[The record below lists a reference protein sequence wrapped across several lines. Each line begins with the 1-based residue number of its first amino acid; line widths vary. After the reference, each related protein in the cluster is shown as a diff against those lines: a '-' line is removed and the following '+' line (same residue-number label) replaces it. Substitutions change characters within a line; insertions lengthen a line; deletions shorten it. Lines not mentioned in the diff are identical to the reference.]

1 MRNTRLATITK
12 EEYRRTITPPLPS
25 SPTEPEPE
33 VISDFE
39 SSIEPEISDKS
50 ELEITSKKQK

>member
-12 EEYRRTITPPLPS
+12 EEYRRNITSPPP
-25 SPTEPEPE
+25 PTEPEPE

-39 SSIEPEISDKS
+39 SSVEPEILDKS
-50 ELEITSKKQK
+50 EPEINSKKQK